1 MIFLLDHR
9 KAHSPNE
16 LFSSNT
22 NVDNMIL
29 PFFYPARYGQVFL
42 FILIQINFV
51 NQDYENV
58 LYRKVKLL
66 SIYTIIFL
74 LVEQNDATS

>member
-29 PFFYPARYGQVFL
+29 PFFYPDSDKLCKSGLRECIVSQGKT
-42 FILIQINFV
+42 IV
-51 NQDYENV
+51 NIHNYFST
-58 LYRKVKLL
+58 RGTK
-66 SIYTIIFL
+66 
-74 LVEQNDATS
+74 